1 MNIFFSHH
9 SRDQGSV
16 RETNEE
22 ERWVRLFCVL
32 PKSMTDTELQ
42 TEFAK
47 FGPIEYVTVVKDR
60 STNESKGFGYVKFK
74 KVSSAARAFEEC
86 DRKYKAVF
94 AEPKKPKN
102 DIEQKFGNGMSMG
115 YDNSNNSNYGN
126 NYGKTSVGMDIAAN
140 YSNPEGYTKL
150 QVIAHPALNQDQ
162 LWKLFDIV
170 PGMDYCHLK
179 SDARYA
185 RMPRGQA
192 TVVYTNP
199 SAAAY
204 AREKFHGFEY
214 PLGHRLIVKPDL
226 SGSLPQKP
234 MKQGIPSNITT
245 PGGVVAARTDLA
257 HLAETIAQAT
267 SLIQAAGLTAPSKIS
282 FYTIY
287 FNNI

>member
-1 MNIFFSHH
+1 M
-9 SRDQGSV
+9 
-16 RETNEE
+16 
-22 ERWVRLFCVL
+22 FCVL
-32 PKSMTDTELQ
+32 PKTMSDSELQ
-42 TEFAK
+42 QEFSK
-47 FGPIEYVTVVKDR
+47 FGAIEYATVVKDR

-94 AEPKKPKN
+94 AEPKKPKPDHGDVKYN
-102 DIEQKFGNGMSMG
+102 NGLSTSYDGSTSTYASSNFGKSSISLEIATN
-115 YDNSNNSNYGN
+115 YPNS
-126 NYGKTSVGMDIAAN
+126 
-140 YSNPEGYTKL
+140 EGYTRL

-179 SDARYA
+179 TDVRY

-192 TVVYTNP
+192 VVVYNNP

-214 PLGHRLIVKPDL
+214 PPGHRMIVKPDL
-226 SGSLPQKP
+226 TSA
-234 MKQGIPSNITT
+234 PSKSTSK
-245 PGGVVAARTDLA
+245 PGGSTTGNTASARTDLA

-267 SLIQAAGLTAPSKIS
+267 SLIQAAGLTAPSE
-282 FYTIY
+282 
-287 FNNI
+287 

>member
-1 MNIFFSHH
+1 M
-9 SRDQGSV
+9 

-32 PKSMTDTELQ
+32 PKTMTDSELQ
-42 TEFAK
+42 QEFSK
-47 FGPIEYVTVVKDR
+47 FGAIEYATVVKDR

-94 AEPKKPKN
+94 AEPKKPKPDHN
-102 DIEQKFGNGMSMG
+102 DAKYNNGLSGASYDGTSGSYGSSNFGKS
-115 YDNSNNSNYGN
+115 SISLE
-126 NYGKTSVGMDIAAN
+126 IATN
-140 YSNPEGYTKL
+140 YSNSDGYTRL

-179 SDARYA
+179 TDVRY

-192 TVVYTNP
+192 VVVYNNP

-214 PLGHRLIVKPDL
+214 PPGHRMIVKPDL
-226 SGSLPQKP
+226 TSAPPKSTSK
-234 MKQGIPSNITT
+234 
-245 PGGVVAARTDLA
+245 PGGSAAGSVASARTDLA

-267 SLIQAAGLTAPSKIS
+267 SLIQAAGLTAPSE
-282 FYTIY
+282 
-287 FNNI
+287 